1 MKKIESFTV
10 HHRNLKRGVYV
21 SRVDTIGKECVTTFD
36 VRMKEPNWDIP
47 IDPKTQHTIEHLAAT
62 YLRNDKDYSGKVIYW
77 GPMGCMTG
85 SYLIMKG
92 RLVSKQIIPLLTSM
106 FCYISEA
113 TEIPGC
119 DPDECGNYRY
129 HDLLGAKYEAKKFLK
144 EVLLTGETP
153 TEYPK
158 E

>member
-1 MKKIESFTV
+1 
-10 HHRNLKRGVYV
+10 
-21 SRVDTIGKECVTTFD
+21 
-36 VRMKEPNWDIP
+36 
-47 IDPKTQHTIEHLAAT
+47 
-62 YLRNDKDYSGKVIYW
+62 
-77 GPMGCMTG
+77 MTG

-144 EVLLTGETP
+144 EVLLTGATP

>member
-1 MKKIESFTV
+1 M
-10 HHRNLKRGVYV
+10 KRGVYV
-21 SRVDTIGKECVTTFD
+21 SRVDTIGKESVTTFD
-36 VRMKEPNWDIP
+36 IRMKQPNWDVP
-47 IDPKTQHTIEHLAAT
+47 IDPQVQHTLEHLAAT
-62 YLRNDKDYSGKVIYW
+62 YLRNDKDYSDKILYW

-92 RLVSKQIIPLLTSM
+92 YLAPEQITPLLTSM
-106 FCYISEA
+106 FNYIADA
-113 TEIPGC
+113 TDIPGC

-129 HDLLGAKYEAKKFLK
+129 HNLIGAQFEARKFLK
-144 EVLLTGETP
+144 EVLLTGATP